1 MTAEKAAIPA
11 VAIMTETFVDAA
23 DLMARVCG
31 LPGYRFTVI
40 EHPIS
45 SADDDGLAR
54 RAEVAADDIA
64 AILTGV

>member
-1 MTAEKAAIPA
+1 
-11 VAIMTETFVDAA
+11 
-23 DLMARVCG
+23 VCG

-54 RAEVAADDIA
+54 RAEVAADDIV